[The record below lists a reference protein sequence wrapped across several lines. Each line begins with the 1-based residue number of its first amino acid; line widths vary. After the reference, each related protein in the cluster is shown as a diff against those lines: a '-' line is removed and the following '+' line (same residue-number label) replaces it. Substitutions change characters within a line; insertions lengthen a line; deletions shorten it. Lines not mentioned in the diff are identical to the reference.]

1 MTLSTICQNK
11 DTIISAGGL
20 IISACTLYVAKR
32 SLCVANKTLQQATYV
47 GNNFTSRDAK
57 IKIFKRVFKYL
68 RNNRRD
74 FMEGILK
81 DFYKY
86 MADNNL
92 TDDETKEAYKQL
104 TDKNPCHLIH
114 KDNWIDCKKSEGA
127 SDNLYFKLDDIKVIY
142 VGKKEE
148 PYDYGDISK
157 ILPDELSFAKNV
169 KKYEDK
175 PLWDNVAWALK
186 DLILP
191 SKNDVDNN
199 PRMEV
204 IEGKYFD
211 FYNTCE
217 ALVYE
222 TAYFLSEK
230 EIESKGIAE
239 NYKNLEQRVKISRS
253 IFDSSNRFPAIGV
266 CAITILKNVL
276 TFNEG
281 KEEKKSFFILH
292 KRTGAV
298 AESMGMN
305 GVIPSGSYQPIKL
318 DESNEWNE
326 QSEMAS
332 LTETVYR
339 EFLEEILGF
348 SEHRDLQTNE
358 LIASTR
364 IEEFVKEIYFLGTGY
379 EPLSTKTEVL
389 AAIIIDMDIKNTS
402 RWITDKLQSQMTRK
416 DKNKAEKLIEEYAN
430 KINNEFLETSIGIC
444 RNDEGTISLI
454 ELTEANLR
462 QYEKETNSVPAMKE
476 ILRIINKP
484 ENQKFFGVIS
494 SARN

>member
-1 MTLSTICQNK
+1 MTLSTICQDK
-11 DTIISAGGL
+11 DTIISVVGL
-20 IISACTLYVAKR
+20 FISMCSLYVAI
-32 SLCVANKTLQQATYV
+32 YV
-47 GNNFTSRDAK
+47 RNNFTSRDAK

-142 VGKKEE
+142 VGKYVGKKKE
-148 PYDYGDISK
+148 PYDYVDISK
-157 ILPDELSFAKNV
+157 ILPDKLSFAKNV

-230 EIESKGIAE
+230 EIESKGIVE
-239 NYKNLEQRVKISRS
+239 NYKNLKQRVKISRS

-276 TFNEG
+276 TCNEG
-281 KEEKKSFFILH
+281 KEERKSFFILH

-318 DESNEWNE
+318 DESKEWNE